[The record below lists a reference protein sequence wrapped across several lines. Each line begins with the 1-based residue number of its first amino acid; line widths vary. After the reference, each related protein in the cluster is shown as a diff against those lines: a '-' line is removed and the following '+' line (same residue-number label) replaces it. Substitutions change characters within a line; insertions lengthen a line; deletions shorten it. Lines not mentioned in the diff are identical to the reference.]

1 VLSRHAWAAEAP
13 PCALLCR
20 RGGTACAGSA
30 RPRNAVQSPPG
41 RTPCSPPRRTIVGP
55 FVPRRPR
62 HVALVPVAGG
72 EAEEDGWSDPTLN
85 LMDVCGMLEKER
97 EAVSETTIVQC
108 RLKADLVL
116 ADTAALLRSRHG
128 SYHPGLA
135 RMDTEVAEIAA
146 MTGSCYSRVA
156 LLSRGE
162 AANSMVGAVELLE
175 AEELP
180 ATVFEIA
187 SRIESSLVASDTE

>member
-1 VLSRHAWAAEAP
+1 
-13 PCALLCR
+13 
-20 RGGTACAGSA
+20 
-30 RPRNAVQSPPG
+30 
-41 RTPCSPPRRTIVGP
+41 
-55 FVPRRPR
+55 
-62 HVALVPVAGG
+62 
-72 EAEEDGWSDPTLN
+72 
-85 LMDVCGMLEKER
+85 MLEEQR

-135 RMDTEVAEIAA
+135 RMDAEVAEIAA
-146 MTGSCYSRVA
+146 MMGSCYSRVA
-156 LLSRGE
+156 LLCRGE